1 MDDSSILGQGGLSF
15 SSENL
20 SSRPSVGPI
29 IEEIVGTATKLSTH
43 LCPTMGKSW
52 ISYASWC
59 FNQARDSL
67 FNPHESVLHSCSFSP
82 FLATE
87 ILPERFKLNEVE
99 IVRVKSLIMQLF
111 QNKGDPR
118 GFMDEWRGQ
127 NFPLET
133 SELNLSNDNPVRA
146 LVKQVVNTIEA
157 AAGAPGAENSS
168 GECLSSTIASQ
179 LKIFFLRANVGLDEA
194 DILSVVDDLLDVW
207 WSLRRR
213 RVSLFG
219 HASHGFVQYL
229 SYSSAKVCHGQLS
242 GFDCK
247 SLKQKTASYT
257 LKATLY
263 VLHILLNYGV
273 ELKDTLEP
281 ALLAVPLLPWQV
293 RCCF

>member
-1 MDDSSILGQGGLSF
+1 M
-15 SSENL
+15 
-20 SSRPSVGPI
+20 
-29 IEEIVGTATKLSTH
+29 
-43 LCPTMGKSW
+43 
-52 ISYASWC
+52 
-59 FNQARDSL
+59 
-67 FNPHESVLHSCSFSP
+67 
-82 FLATE
+82 
-87 ILPERFKLNEVE
+87 
-99 IVRVKSLIMQLF
+99 
-111 QNKGDPR
+111 
-118 GFMDEWRGQ
+118 
-127 NFPLET
+127 
-133 SELNLSNDNPVRA
+133 
-146 LVKQVVNTIEA
+146 KQVVNTIEA
-157 AAGAPGAENSS
+157 AAGAPSAENSS

-229 SYSSAKVCHGQLS
+229 SYSSAKVCHGQLT

-281 ALLAVPLLPWQV
+281 ALGSSFVVMAGEMLLLRCIFSILFFLFLFWQ
-293 RCCF
+293 RLLCDILTTILLSRK